1 VIDRKQE
8 QEQEQKSLIEELD
21 RLLETGNFAGYQER
35 CVALMYAADA
45 ATQRFQRLC
54 RERDEAM
61 DEDIFRHRLAGL
73 AAQRITDRLWE
84 QVKRE
89 VRGG

>member
-35 CVALMYAADA
+35 CVALMYAAEVEP
-45 ATQRFQRLC
+45 
-54 RERDEAM
+54 ERDA
-61 DEDIFRHRLAGL
+61 LAL
-73 AAQRITDRLWE
+73 ALLRALPDHHQDLPR
-84 QVKRE
+84 
-89 VRGG
+89 